1 MKILSSLRGLL
12 STPSCTTE
20 SERERFLG
28 WMRDPLS
35 HPDIER
41 MDARELGDLPL
52 NPGFRRAAPVLG
64 ERACRA

>member
-1 MKILSSLRGLL
+1 MKIFSSLRTLL
-12 STPSCTTE
+12 HTPSPSTE
-20 SERERFLG
+20 SERERLLG

-52 NPGFRRAAPVLG
+52 NPGFRRSSSLG
-64 ERACRA
+64 GCHA